1 MTSPPLLDRRIPET
15 AVRVSNTRQAG
26 TGMVA
31 LVFGLIGLIFG
42 IGVGVMHVVKAG
54 ISVTA
59 VAGLVSLVAGL
70 VLVGFAFSVL
80 VRSLHGWWRLLAVP
94 AAFLLV
100 QFVLIP
106 ITPAV
111 YATHVPPTT
120 VGRTTP
126 AELGLDYTDVEFA
139 TADGAKLSGWYL
151 PSSNGAAVAL
161 LHGSG
166 STRSAVLDHA
176 AVLAR
181 HGYGVL
187 LYDDRGHGRSAGDA
201 MGFGWWGDLDLAAAV
216 SYLQS
221 RPDVDQARIGV
232 VGLSMGGEQAVNAAA
247 SDDRIRV
254 VVAEGV
260 EPRLPADQP
269 APEPGPQGWTQ
280 QAVQSIAIAT
290 AAFLTDAPE
299 PIPLRDAVKALA
311 PRPVLLIAARG
322 EIDFIRHLQRAAP
335 ATVSTWEMP
344 DTEHTR
350 GLDTH
355 PAEWTAR
362 VVSILDATLVAGQ
375 G

>member
-1 MTSPPLLDRRIPET
+1 M
-15 AVRVSNTRQAG
+15 
-26 TGMVA
+26 
-31 LVFGLIGLIFG
+31 
-42 IGVGVMHVVKAG
+42 
-54 ISVTA
+54 
-59 VAGLVSLVAGL
+59 
-70 VLVGFAFSVL
+70 LVGFAFSVF

-94 AAFLLV
+94 AAFVLV
-100 QFVLIP
+100 QLVLVP
-106 ITPAV
+106 ITPPV
-111 YATHVPPTT
+111 YATHVPSTT
-120 VGRTTP
+120 IGRTTP
-126 AELGLDYTDVEFA
+126 AELGLDYIDVEFA
-139 TADGAKLSGWYL
+139 TADGAMLSGWYL

-201 MGFGWWGDLDLAAAV
+201 MDFGWWGDLDLAAAV

-362 VVSILDATLVAGQ
+362 VVSILDATLVARQ
-375 G
+375 R

>member
-1 MTSPPLLDRRIPET
+1 MPRTCHRRP
-15 AVRVSNTRQAG
+15 S
-26 TGMVA
+26 VA
-31 LVFGLIGLIFG
+31 
-42 IGVGVMHVVKAG
+42 
-54 ISVTA
+54 
-59 VAGLVSLVAGL
+59 
-70 VLVGFAFSVL
+70 
-80 VRSLHGWWRLLAVP
+80 RRL
-94 AAFLLV
+94 
-100 QFVLIP
+100 QSW
-106 ITPAV
+106 
-111 YATHVPPTT
+111 
-120 VGRTTP
+120 
-126 AELGLDYTDVEFA
+126 GLDYTDVEFA
-139 TADGAKLSGWYL
+139 TADGAMLSGWYL
-151 PSSNGAAVAL
+151 PSSNGAAIAL

-201 MGFGWWGDLDLAAAV
+201 MDFGWWGDLDLAAAV

-254 VVAEGV
+254 VVADGV
-260 EPRLPADQP
+260 EPRLPADQL

-290 AAFLTDAPE
+290 AALLTDAPE

-344 DTEHTR
+344 DTEHTG

-362 VVSILDATLVAGQ
+362 VVSFLDATLVAGQ